1 MAKINPVKEITEHT
15 DAEIIEYLA
24 SKMSA
29 VQMLYRRASEANT
42 PEKLY
47 TVNDTIELVSSVL
60 AELNKRNKE
69 HIVQ

>member
-24 SKMSA
+24 SKMSM

-47 TVNDTIELVSSVL
+47 TANDTVELVSSVL
-60 AELNKRNKE
+60 SELNKRNKE

>member
-24 SKMSA
+24 SKMST

-47 TVNDTIELVSSVL
+47 TANDTIELVSSVL